1 MRTIVPALMSVCLM
15 AAEPA
20 PEIPVT
26 TVVLYSSGVGYFE
39 HQGSVD
45 GMAQAQLRFKAGQ
58 INDVL
63 QSLVLQDLDG
73 GSIGTVVYPY
83 SKGTGPMLFG

>member
-1 MRTIVPALMSVCLM
+1 MVAD
-15 AAEPA
+15 PA

-45 GMAQAQLRFKAGQ
+45 GMAQAQLRFKTGQ

-63 QSLVLQDLDG
+63 QSLVLQDLDD
-73 GSIGTVVYPY
+73 GSIGTAMAF
-83 SKGTGPMLFG
+83 S